1 MAGARSDTWMPIY
14 WGDYAKDTG
23 HLGAAHHGA
32 YLLLLKHYWVTG
44 QPLPD
49 DDAQLWR
56 IVCADSLAHWRRLKP
71 VVLAFFERRDGRLH
85 HSRVD
90 KELVS
95 ADRHAERRAGLARRA
110 AAARWTPRS
119 TVEKMPDAMPDA
131 LHKAMPDAVPDA
143 MPDGCPPP
151 SHMNPFETPISS
163 VTPQDTD
170 KSHAGSMPEGT
181 PAEGFLKGTTRREA
195 FPTTARAQ
203 PIAPDWLPSRAVQE
217 RLARLRPDLTPAIVE
232 RRMIDFRSWCAE
244 RNTTTHSPDATWFS
258 FMAKTRSDYG
268 NDYGRDY
275 GQHRDSRQRQ
285 SSLGAARDGIDA
297 AFAGG
302 SVPDGRGP
310 DGRGPDGRGSDAF
323 LDHAVGAARDTDDP

>member
-23 HLGAAHHGA
+23 HLGAAQHGA
-32 YLLLLKHYWVTG
+32 YLLLMKHYWVTG

-56 IVCADSLAHWRRLKP
+56 IACADSLAHWRRLKP

-85 HSRVD
+85 HSRVE
-90 KELVS
+90 KELVAAGRN
-95 ADRHAERRAGLARRA
+95 ADRRAELARRA
-110 AAARWTPRS
+110 ATVRWTGRS
-119 TVEKMPDAMPDA
+119 TGEGMPDAMPP
-131 LHKAMPDAVPDA
+131 AMPGA
-143 MPDGCPPP
+143 MPAAMRDECPPP
-151 SHMNPFETPISS
+151 SPKTLVETPISS
-163 VTPQDTD
+163 VTPPNTD
-170 KSHAGSMPEGT
+170 ELDASGI
-181 PAEGFLKGTTRREA
+181 LKGTTRREA

-203 PIAPDWLPSRAVQE
+203 PIAADWLPSVAVQE
-217 RLARLRPDLTPAIVE
+217 RLAKLRPDLTPAIVE

-258 FMAKTRSDYG
+258 FMAKTRPDYG
-268 NDYGRDY
+268 NDYGSDY

-285 SSLGAARDGIDA
+285 SSLAAARDGIAA

-302 SVPDGRGP
+302 SVSDGG
-310 DGRGPDGRGSDAF
+310 GRDAF
-323 LDHAVGAARDTDDP
+323 LDHADGTAGRPDDS

>member
-90 KELVS
+90 RELAS
-95 ADRHAERRAGLARRA
+95 AGRHAERRAGLARRA
-110 AAARWTPRS
+110 AAARWTSRS
-119 TVEKMPDAMPDA
+119 TVEEMPDAMRS
-131 LHKAMPDAVPDA
+131 AMPDAVPKAMPDA

-170 KSHAGSMPEGT
+170 KSHAGSMPEEA
-181 PAEGFLKGTTRREA
+181 PMEGFLKGTTSHEA
-195 FPTTARAQ
+195 FPTTARAR
-203 PIAPDWLPSRAVQE
+203 PIAPDWLPSRTVQE
-217 RLARLRPDLTPAIVE
+217 RLARLRPDLTPSIVE

-275 GQHRDSRQRQ
+275 GQQRDSRQRQ

-310 DGRGPDGRGSDAF
+310 DGRGPDGGGGDTF
-323 LDHAVGAARDTDDP
+323 LDHAVGAARGTDDP

>member
-1 MAGARSDTWMPIY
+1 MAGARSDTWMPLY

-23 HLGAAHHGA
+23 HLGAAQHGA

-44 QPLPD
+44 QSLPD

-56 IVCADSLAHWRRLKP
+56 IACADSLAHWRRLKP

-85 HSRVD
+85 HHRVE
-90 KELVS
+90 KELAS

-110 AAARWTPRS
+110 AAARWTSRGAAKE
-119 TVEKMPDAMPDA
+119 TPDAMPDA
-131 LHKAMPDAVPDA
+131 LPRAMPDAVPAAVPDA
-143 MPDGCPPP
+143 MLDGCPPP
-151 SHMNPFETPISS
+151 SHEIPFETPISS

-170 KSHAGSMPEGT
+170 ENHAEGMPEGT
-181 PAEGFLKGTTRREA
+181 LAEGFLKGTTRREA

-258 FMAKTRSDYG
+258 FMAKTRSNYG
-268 NDYGRDY
+268 NDYGRDD

-297 AFAGG
+297 AFAGR
-302 SVPDGRGP
+302 SVSDGRGP
-310 DGRGPDGRGSDAF
+310 DGREGDAF
-323 LDHAVGAARDTDDP
+323 LDHAVGAAGDTDDK

>member
-1 MAGARSDTWMPIY
+1 MAGARSDTWMPLY

-23 HLGAAHHGA
+23 HLGAAQHGA

-44 QPLPD
+44 QSLPD

-56 IVCADSLAHWRRLKP
+56 IACADSLAHWRRLKP

-85 HSRVD
+85 HDRVE
-90 KELVS
+90 KELAS

-110 AAARWTPRS
+110 AVARWTSRS
-119 TVEKMPDAMPDA
+119 TAEEVPPALPDAMPDA
-131 LHKAMPDAVPDA
+131 VPTAIQAAMPDE
-143 MPDGCPPP
+143 CPPP
-151 SHMNPFETPISS
+151 SHENPFETPISS
-163 VTPQDTD
+163 VTPENTDTH
-170 KSHAGSMPEGT
+170 HAGSMPRARPEEGL
-181 PAEGFLKGTTRREA
+181 LKGSTRREA

-203 PIAPDWLPSRAVQE
+203 PIAPDWLPSLAVQA

-258 FMAKTRSDYG
+258 FMAKTR
-268 NDYGRDY
+268 NDYGSGY
-275 GQHRDSRQRQ
+275 GQQHDGRQRQ

-302 SVPDGRGP
+302 PVSDERGQGRG
-310 DGRGPDGRGSDAF
+310 GNGGGDAF
-323 LDHAVGAARDTDDP
+323 LDDAVGAAGGSDDS